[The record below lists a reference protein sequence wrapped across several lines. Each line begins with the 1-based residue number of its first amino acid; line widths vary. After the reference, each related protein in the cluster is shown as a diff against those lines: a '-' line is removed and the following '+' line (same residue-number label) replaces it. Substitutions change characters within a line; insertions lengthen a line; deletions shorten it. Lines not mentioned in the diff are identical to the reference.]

1 MLKVVGKTSDGR
13 SVVRGVF
20 RFYET
25 EGVPLEVLLD
35 FLHDHGMIPDWI
47 AYVEEATG
55 AGMAAGRVLSA
66 LNEAIFD
73 SYGKGVRDEVLSR
86 LRQRFA

>member
-1 MLKVVGKTSDGR
+1 MLKIVGKTPDGR
-13 SVVRGVF
+13 LVVRGVF

-25 EGVPLEVLLD
+25 EGVPLEVLFD
-35 FLHDHGMIPDWI
+35 FLNGRRMIPDWI

-55 AGMAAGRVLSA
+55 AGMAASRVLSA

-73 SYGKGVRDEVLSR
+73 SFGKAVRDEVLGR
-86 LRQRFA
+86 LRKRFA